1 MANSTRYI
9 HSRLTSRQVPDLLQT
24 ILVAELIAPSQC
36 LWLVSPWI
44 SDIPVID
51 NTANS
56 FQSLEPS
63 WYRSKIRLSQVLAS
77 LTKQGSMVYVATR
90 PDPHNNSFLET
101 LRTKADS
108 DYLRL
113 QKADELHSKG
123 ILTDS
128 FYLAGSMNFT
138 FNGITVNQET
148 VSYETEPAV
157 IAEQKLNF
165 RVRWGGRTS

>member
-1 MANSTRYI
+1 MTRYI

-24 ILVAELIAPSQC
+24 ILVAELIAPSQN

-51 NTANS
+51 NTANT
-56 FQSLEPS
+56 FQALEPS

-77 LTKQGSMVYVATR
+77 LTQQGTTVYVATR
-90 PDPHNNSFLET
+90 PDSHNNSFLET
-101 LRTKADS
+101 LRAKADS
-108 DYLRL
+108 DYLRIY
-113 QKADELHSKG
+113 KVEELHSKG
-123 ILTDS
+123 ILTDT

-148 VSYETEPAV
+148 LSYETDPTV

-165 RVRWGGRTS
+165 RVRWGGKGL

>member
-1 MANSTRYI
+1 MTRYI

-24 ILVAELIAPSQC
+24 ILVAELISPSQN

-51 NTANS
+51 NTANT
-56 FQSLEPS
+56 FQALEPS

-77 LTKQGSMVYVATR
+77 LTQQGTMVYVATR
-90 PDPHNNSFLET
+90 PDSHNNSFLET
-101 LRTKADS
+101 LKTKADP
-108 DYLRL
+108 DYLSIH
-113 QKADELHSKG
+113 KAEELHSKG
-123 ILTDS
+123 ILSDS

-148 VSYETEPAV
+148 LSYETDPTA

-165 RVRWGGRTS
+165 RARWGGRVS

>member
-1 MANSTRYI
+1 MTRYI

-24 ILVAELIAPSQC
+24 ILVAELIAPSQN

-51 NTANS
+51 NTANT
-56 FQSLEPS
+56 FQALEPS

-77 LTKQGSMVYVATR
+77 LTQQGTMVYVATR
-90 PDPHNNSFLET
+90 PDSHNNSFLES
-101 LRTKADS
+101 LKTKADS
-108 DYLRL
+108 DYLSIH
-113 QKADELHSKG
+113 KVEELHSKG
-123 ILTDS
+123 ILSDS

-148 VSYETEPAV
+148 LSYETDPTA

-165 RVRWGGRTS
+165 RARWGGSLI

>member
-1 MANSTRYI
+1 MTRYI

-24 ILVAELIAPSQC
+24 ILVAELITPSQC

-51 NTANS
+51 NTANT
-56 FQSLEPS
+56 FQALEPS
-63 WYRSKIRLSQVLAS
+63 WYRSKIRLSQVLTS
-77 LTKQGSMVYVATR
+77 LTRQGATVCIATR
-90 PDPHNNSFLET
+90 PDLHNNSFLET
-101 LRTKADS
+101 LKTKADL
-108 DYLRL
+108 DYLSL
-113 QKADELHSKG
+113 HKAEELHSKG
-123 ILTDS
+123 ILSDS

-148 VSYETEPAV
+148 LSYETDPAT

-165 RVRWGGRTS
+165 RARWGGKVS

>member
-1 MANSTRYI
+1 MSARYI
-9 HSRLTSRQVPDLLQT
+9 HSRLTARQVPDLLQA
-24 ILVAELIAPSQC
+24 ILVAELIAPSQH

-51 NTANS
+51 NTANT
-56 FQSLEPS
+56 FQALEPS

-77 LTKQGSMVYVATR
+77 LTKQGSMVCVATR

-101 LRTKADS
+101 LKTKADL
-108 DYLRL
+108 DYLSL
-113 QKADELHSKG
+113 HKAEELHSKG
-123 ILTDS
+123 ILSDS

-148 VSYETEPAV
+148 LSYETDPTA

-165 RVRWGGRTS
+165 RARWGGRVS